1 MNDIRSIPNEKG
13 SRDTD
18 VWIVLLKDL
27 GDYALYF
34 NKTNNCFAGFEVH
47 KIRIR
52 EAQERDIKQK
62 DGSIYHMS
70 APKRR
75 VIAGNEDFGRFA
87 WHYPNINLVYEKYP
101 EFKKYDKEIKS
112 TLNIA
117 LKSVLKP
124 ISRDN
129 EIKTTN
135 VSSKPSIS
143 KSNSDVIAKKGES
156 IVLCKHC
163 NYPNRIVRAF
173 FWSGCNKGKIKPLSD
188 MLCPNCGHFM
198 GHNVIDGLSVKNRE
212 CLLIQYPKR
221 AHNNRRA

>member
-1 MNDIRSIPNEKG
+1 MNDIKGIPNEKG

-34 NKTNNCFAGFEVH
+34 NKTNNCFTGFEVH

-87 WHYPNINLVYEKYP
+87 WHYPNIDLVYEKYP
-101 EFKKYDKEIKS
+101 EFKKYDKEIES

-117 LKSVLKP
+117 LESVLKS

-143 KSNSDVIAKKGES
+143 KSK
-156 IVLCKHC
+156 
-163 NYPNRIVRAF
+163 
-173 FWSGCNKGKIKPLSD
+173 
-188 MLCPNCGHFM
+188 
-198 GHNVIDGLSVKNRE
+198 
-212 CLLIQYPKR
+212 
-221 AHNNRRA
+221 